1 MVNPLFERIYALA
14 RQIPYGKVTTYGQL
28 GAMCG
33 ISDSR
38 TVGDAM
44 NASPGDVPWQR
55 VINSRGMIS
64 IQGAT
69 GARQRALLE
78 QEGVV
83 FDENGRVNFAE
94 VGWAPDV
101 DWLAANGYKQPP
113 PLVKEGKGNEENK
126 GNKGNDGEQLSLF

>member
-1 MVNPLFERIYALA
+1 MTNELFDRIYALV
-14 RQIPYGKVTTYGQL
+14 REIPSGKVTTYGQL

-44 NASPGDVPWQR
+44 NASPGDLPWQR

-69 GARQRALLE
+69 GMRQRALLE
-78 QEGVV
+78 DEGVT
-83 FDENGRVNFAE
+83 FDENGRVDFAE
-94 VGWAPDV
+94 VGWVPDAE
-101 DWLAANGYKQPP
+101 WLAANGYKTPP
-113 PLVKEGKGNEENK
+113 PLVKEKKDKEE
-126 GNKGNDGEQLSLF
+126 GGEQLSLF